1 MITELIIVGDCLEPV
16 RRQLKIKKGEY
27 LDEGRIPVIDQGAK
41 FVGGYVD
48 DPKLKYDGLLPV
60 VVFGDHTRCLKW
72 VSFPF
77 AVGADGTQLLR
88 PDKRFDVRYFF
99 YALVSLNLKNY
110 GYERHFKY
118 LKEEKI
124 PLRPMAEQRR
134 IASILSA
141 YDDLIENNTRRIAIL
156 EEMARRIYEEWFVHF
171 RFPGHEHVKMVDSEL
186 GLIPEGWSVEKVA
199 SVVQRLP
206 AGQSY
211 KKESVAESGSVMIVD
226 QSTSDYLGFHDLDV
240 DHPASVNAPRIIFGD
255 HTCKLKLMLRPFS
268 VGPNT
273 IPFVG
278 TGGLDGIYVFQ
289 LVQGLV
295 QTREYKRHWADFSDK
310 QVVLCE
316 KELASSYGDAV
327 RGFFHLA
334 KVLDDKNRTLR
345 ATRDLLLPK
354 LISGEL
360 DVSNL
365 PEFARLTA
373 PEEAIAA

>member
-1 MITELIIVGDCLEPV
+1 MITEFVLVGDCLEPV
-16 RRQLKIKKGEY
+16 RRQIKVKRSEY
-27 LDEGRIPVIDQGAK
+27 LAKGLIPVIDQGTT

-48 DPKLKYDGLLPV
+48 DATLRYQGPLPV

-72 VSFPF
+72 VPFPF

-88 PDKRFDVRYFF
+88 PDARFDARYFF
-99 YALVSLNLKNY
+99 YTLVGLNLKNY

-124 PLRPMAEQRR
+124 PLRPLEDQRR

-141 YDDLIENNTRRIAIL
+141 YDDLIENNARRIAIL
-156 EEMARRIYEEWFVHF
+156 EEMARRIYEEWFVRF
-171 RFPGHEHVKMVDSEL
+171 RFPGHEQVKMVESEL

-199 SVVQRLP
+199 SVIHRLP
-206 AGQSY
+206 AGQTY
-211 KKESVAESGSVMIVD
+211 KKESVAESGTVMVVD
-226 QSTSDYLGFHDLDV
+226 QSTSDYLGFHDSDV
-240 DHPASVNAPRIIFGD
+240 DHPALADAPRIIFGD
-255 HTCKLKLMLRPFS
+255 HTCKLKIMLRPFS

-278 TGGLDGIYVFQ
+278 MGGLDSIYVFQ

-295 QTREYKRHWADFSDK
+295 QTQEYKRHWADFSGK
-310 QVVLCE
+310 QIILCE
-316 KELASSYGDAV
+316 KELASHYGNAV
-327 RGFFHLA
+327 RDFFHLA
-334 KVLDDKNRTLR
+334 QVLDDKNRRLR

-360 DVSNL
+360 DVSTL
-365 PEFARLTA
+365 PE
-373 PEEAIAA
+373 PEEGITA